1 MVVVVEK
8 DEVGGG
14 EAVGFGEFG
23 VFAGDAR
30 KANVHA
36 VVAFERGAAEQGNG
50 EPVRARLR

>member
-1 MVVVVEK
+1 VVVVIEE

-23 VFAGDAR
+23 VFARDAGE
-30 KANVHA
+30 ANVHA

-50 EPVRARLR
+50 EPVWARLR